1 MEFIKSLIFNTYL
14 CWGIILALLISNIIL
29 IIRCSNLKKRR
40 KLKDEFIEIEKQV
53 NSESSDSISDKKSS
67 QLDNILEQMQK
78 DMEVKPEQVVAN
90 FEAEQEKNAIISY
103 QELVDCVKNNKIKVM
118 EDEESEINFVQALE
132 QEIKTD
138 PITNIKN
145 DSKSKSKSHLDIIDE
160 LNETRKFTNS
170 EIISPV
176 FGRMDP
182 RYPKMENYTNQNS
195 LKLGE
200 NTMDLEPVTSEIKK
214 NEEFLKNLVDFRK
227 NL

>member
-14 CWGIILALLISNIIL
+14 CWGIILLLLITNIIL
-29 IIRCSNLKKRR
+29 IIRCSNLKKR
-40 KLKDEFIEIEKQV
+40 KKIKDDFIEIEKQV
-53 NSESSDSISDKKSS
+53 NYEENIKPKTEKPSE
-67 QLDNILEQMQK
+67 LDNILDQMQK

-103 QELVDCVKNNKIKVM
+103 QELVDCVKNNKIQVID
-118 EDEESEINFVQALE
+118 DEESEVNFVQAIE
-132 QEIKTD
+132 QEIKEE
-138 PITNIKN
+138 PINNI
-145 DSKSKSKSHLDIIDE
+145 KSKSHLDAIDE
-160 LNETRKFTNS
+160 LNETKKFTNS

-176 FGRMDP
+176 FGRMNDP
-182 RYPKMENYTNQNS
+182 RYPKVENYTNQNS

>member
-1 MEFIKSLIFNTYL
+1 MEFIKNLVFNVYL
-14 CWGIILALLISNIIL
+14 CWGLILVLFISNIIL

-40 KLKDEFIEIEKQV
+40 KIKDEYIEIEKQV
-53 NSESSDSISDKKSS
+53 NSENVVKEDKSE
-67 QLDNILEQMQK
+67 LDNILDKMQK

-103 QELVDCVKNNKIKVM
+103 QELVDCVKNNKIQVI
-118 EDEESEINFVQALE
+118 EDEESDINFVKALE
-132 QEIKTD
+132 EEINQE
-138 PITNIKN
+138 PINN
-145 DSKSKSKSHLDIIDE
+145 SKSHLDAIDE
-160 LNETRKFTNS
+160 LNGVKKFTSS

-176 FGRMDP
+176 YGRMSDP
-182 RYPKMENYTNQNS
+182 KYPKMNDYTNQNS

-200 NTMDLEPVTSEIKK
+200 NTMDLEPVTNEIKK

>member
-14 CWGIILALLISNIIL
+14 CWGIILTLLISNIIL

-40 KLKDEFIEIEKQV
+40 KIKDEFIEIEKQV

-67 QLDNILEQMQK
+67 QLDNILDQMQK

-103 QELVDCVKNNKIKVM
+103 QELVDCVKNNRIKVM

-132 QEIKTD
+132 QEIKAE
-138 PITNIKN
+138 PVVNVKN
-145 DSKSKSKSHLDIIDE
+145 DTKSKSHLDIIDE
-160 LNETRKFTNS
+160 LNETKKFTNS

-176 FGRMDP
+176 YGRMSDP
-182 RYPKMENYTNQNS
+182 KYPKMESYSNQNS

-214 NEEFLKNLVDFRK
+214 NEEFLRNLVDFRK

>member
-1 MEFIKSLIFNTYL
+1 MEFIKCLVFNAYI
-14 CWGIILALLISNIIL
+14 CWGVILVLLISNIIL
-29 IIRCSNLKKRR
+29 IIKCSNLKKR
-40 KLKDEFIEIEKQV
+40 KKIKDNLIEIEKYV
-53 NSESSDSISDKKSS
+53 NEPKEQKEKEEKPSN
-67 QLDNILEQMQK
+67 LDNILDQMQK

-103 QELVDCVKNNKIKVM
+103 QELVDCVKNNKIQVI
-118 EDEESEINFVQALE
+118 EDEETNINFVNELE
-132 QEIKTD
+132 KEINIEPVVNTFKTD
-138 PITNIKN
+138 IEGKT
-145 DSKSKSKSHLDIIDE
+145 HLDTIDE
-160 LNETRKFTNS
+160 LNNVKKFTSS

-176 FGRMDP
+176 YGRISNSG
-182 RYPKMENYTNQNS
+182 YPKMENYENLNS